1 MPVLIPD
8 AAYLSGEGL
17 RDVDL
22 RRESELHC
30 GRFSRIDYR
39 CAYDVLRLRMRLFA
53 HLPIKKVR
61 RWGRVG
67 RLVRNAFYTPVVIV
81 VIVVVVVDMATP
93 PDDSSIIASTGHRR
107 PGPSQKREGF
117 QTPHADMQTMQ
128 AAVQSG

>member
-1 MPVLIPD
+1 MLRTLAAKVLETLILEERASCIVVDLVVLIID
-8 AAYLSGEGL
+8 A
-17 RDVDL
+17 
-22 RRESELHC
+22 
-30 GRFSRIDYR
+30 
-39 CAYDVLRLRMRLFA
+39 AYDVLRLRMRLFA

-67 RLVRNAFYTPVVIV
+67 RLVRNAIYNPVVIVV

>member
-1 MPVLIPD
+1 
-8 AAYLSGEGL
+8 
-17 RDVDL
+17 
-22 RRESELHC
+22 
-30 GRFSRIDYR
+30 
-39 CAYDVLRLRMRLFA
+39 MRLFA

-67 RLVRNAFYTPVVIV
+67 RLVRNAFCNPVVIV
-81 VIVVVVVDMATP
+81 VVVVVVVVVDMATP

-107 PGPSQKREGF
+107 PGPSRGKREGF

>member
-1 MPVLIPD
+1 MLRTLAAKVLETLILEERASCIVVDLVVLIID
-8 AAYLSGEGL
+8 A
-17 RDVDL
+17 
-22 RRESELHC
+22 
-30 GRFSRIDYR
+30 
-39 CAYDVLRLRMRLFA
+39 AYDVLRLRMRLFA

-67 RLVRNAFYTPVVIV
+67 RLVRNAIYNPVVI
-81 VIVVVVVDMATP
+81 VVVVDMATP

-107 PGPSQKREGF
+107 PGPSRGKPKREGF